1 MTYWLFYCELFTD
14 TLFCMNQFFAFSSG
28 GAYNFQGS
36 GEWKVRADDSGNLT
50 VDHDLF
56 GAVTSFGPYQLLPDE
71 SASLWDL
78 IAGAAFD
85 QRNSSRGP
93 GIPDET
99 MLGFALS
106 AQETLLSVQL
116 WASDASADL
125 TITRLINKLTAL
137 IEKYTGKKPTL
148 G

>member
-1 MTYWLFYCELFTD
+1 MTYWLFYCELFAD
-14 TLFCMNQFFAFSSG
+14 TLFRMDQFFAFSSG
-28 GAYNFQGS
+28 GAYDFQGF
-36 GEWKVRADDSGNLT
+36 GEWKVRADDSGHLT

-56 GAVTSFGPYQLLPDE
+56 GAVSSFGPFQLLPDE

-78 IAGAAFD
+78 IVGAAFD
-85 QRNSSRGP
+85 QRLSSRGP

-106 AQETLLSVQL
+106 AQEMHSVQL
-116 WASDASADL
+116 WASDAFVDL
-125 TITRLINKLTAL
+125 SVTELINEIGKL

-148 G
+148 R